1 MIAIITRRHRMPMTN
16 PDLSC
21 LGALAVELSPGATA
35 GRTALSP
42 AEAGALADLVARD
55 LDKLVPGVSALDLG
69 LVAALFDPVE
79 LLRPGYP
86 LHAELERLVAR
97 APGAAGGR
105 VIGFGAGAEGLPPPL
120 RPAPEHAQGPL
131 RLLPLLVRGE
141 PAAVAEVGER
151 MEQVLLDTGMAGAD
165 TALLAQDGFAVAV
178 EHARLLTLNDLAAMM
193 AMQYDHAGLGPLWP
207 LVEAALLAPASEQWL
222 DAPPEPLARYANG
235 EVRIA
240 MLDADAWAEGGFA
253 PAGAD
258 AAALGRAFERFQM
271 RQRQCAAVLEAHGI
285 PVTFDH
291 CPVGQDPRAV
301 LSA

>member
-1 MIAIITRRHRMPMTN
+1 
-16 PDLSC
+16 
-21 LGALAVELSPGATA
+21 
-35 GRTALSP
+35 
-42 AEAGALADLVARD
+42 VARD
-55 LDKLVPGVSALDLG
+55 LDKLVPGAAALDLG

-120 RPAPEHAQGPL
+120 RPDPEHAQGPL

-141 PAAVAEVGER
+141 PAAVAEVGDR

-207 LVEAALLAPASEQWL
+207 LVEAALLAPGSEQWL
-222 DAPPEPLARYANG
+222 DAAPEPLARYAGG
-235 EVRIA
+235 EVRLA

-258 AAALGRAFERFQM
+258 AAQLGRAFERFQM
-271 RQRQCAAVLEAHGI
+271 RQRQFAAVLGAHGI

-291 CPVGQDPRAV
+291 CPAGQDPRAV

>member
-1 MIAIITRRHRMPMTN
+1 MSKPE
-16 PDLSC
+16 LSC
-21 LGALAVELSPGATA
+21 LGALAVELSPGTTA
-35 GRTALSP
+35 ARTALSP
-42 AEAGALADLVARD
+42 DEAGALAALVARD
-55 LDKLVPGVSALDLG
+55 LDKLVPGVAALDLG

-105 VIGFGAGAEGLPPPL
+105 VIGFGTGAEGLPIPL

-131 RLLPLLVRGE
+131 RLLPLLVRGD
-141 PAAVAEVGER
+141 PGAVADVGER
-151 MEQVLLDTGMAGAD
+151 MEQVLLDTGMASAD
-165 TALLAQDGFAVAV
+165 TALLAQDGFQATI
-178 EHARLLTLNDLAAMM
+178 EHVRLLTLNDLAAMM
-193 AMQYDHAGLGPLWP
+193 AMQYDHAGVGPLW
-207 LVEAALLAPASEQWL
+207 LLLEAALLAPDREQWL
-222 DAPPEPLARYANG
+222 DAPPEPLARYASG

-253 PAGAD
+253 PTGAD
-258 AAALGRAFERFQM
+258 ADRLVRAFERFQA
-271 RQRQCAAVLEAHGI
+271 RQRQFAAVLEAHGI

-291 CPVGQDPRAV
+291 CPAGQDPRAV

>member
-1 MIAIITRRHRMPMTN
+1 MPN

-21 LGALAVELSPGATA
+21 LGALAVELSPGAVA
-35 GRTALSP
+35 GRTALSTD
-42 AEAGALADLVARD
+42 EAGALAALVARD
-55 LDKLVPGVSALDLG
+55 LDKLVPGAAALDLG

-120 RPAPEHAQGPL
+120 RPAPEHAEGPL
-131 RLLPLLVRGE
+131 RLLPLLVRGG

-165 TALLAQDGFAVAV
+165 TALLAQDGFGAAV

-193 AMQYDHAGLGPLWP
+193 TMQYDHAGLGPLWP
-207 LVEAALLAPASEQWL
+207 LVEAALLAPESEQWL
-222 DAPPEPLARYANG
+222 DAPPEPLARYAGG
-235 EVRIA
+235 EVRMA
-240 MLDADAWAEGGFA
+240 MLDADAWSEGGFA

-271 RQRQCAAVLEAHGI
+271 RQRQFAAVLGAHGI

-291 CPVGQDPRAV
+291 CPAGQDPRAV

>member
-1 MIAIITRRHRMPMTN
+1 MPN

-21 LGALAVELSPGATA
+21 LGALAVELSPGAVA
-35 GRTALSP
+35 GRTALSTD
-42 AEAGALADLVARD
+42 EAGALAALVARD
-55 LDKLVPGVSALDLG
+55 LDKLVPGAAALDLG

-120 RPAPEHAQGPL
+120 RPAPEHAEGPL
-131 RLLPLLVRGE
+131 RLLPLLVRGG

-165 TALLAQDGFAVAV
+165 TALLAQDGFGAAV

-207 LVEAALLAPASEQWL
+207 LVEAALLAPESEQWL
-222 DAPPEPLARYANG
+222 DAPPEPLARYAGG
-235 EVRIA
+235 EVRMA
-240 MLDADAWAEGGFA
+240 MLDADAWSEGGFA

-271 RQRQCAAVLEAHGI
+271 RQRQFAAVLGAHGI

-291 CPVGQDPRAV
+291 CPAGQDPRAV

>member
-1 MIAIITRRHRMPMTN
+1 MPN

-21 LGALAVELSPGATA
+21 LGALAIELSPGAA
-35 GRTALSP
+35 VGRTALSP
-42 AEAGALADLVARD
+42 AEAGALAERVARD

-105 VIGFGAGAEGLPPPL
+105 VIGFGAGPEGLPAPL
-120 RPAPEHAQGPL
+120 QPAPEHAQGPL

-141 PAAVAEVGER
+141 PGAVADVGER
-151 MEQVLLDTGMAGAD
+151 MEQVLLDTGMASAD
-165 TALLAQDGFAVAV
+165 TALMAQDGFAATV

-207 LVEAALLAPASEQWL
+207 LVEAALLAPGSEQWL
-222 DAPPEPLARYANG
+222 DAPPEPLARYADG
-235 EVRIA
+235 GVRIA

-253 PAGAD
+253 PADAD
-258 AAALGRAFERFQM
+258 VARLDRAFEQFQM
-271 RQRQCAAVLEAHGI
+271 RQRQFATVLGAHGI

-291 CPVGQDPRAV
+291 CPAGQDPRAV

>member
-1 MIAIITRRHRMPMTN
+1 MPMPN

-21 LGALAVELSPGATA
+21 LGALAVELSPGAVA

-42 AEAGALADLVARD
+42 DEAGALAALVARD
-55 LDKLVPGVSALDLG
+55 LDKLVPGAAALDLG

-120 RPAPEHAQGPL
+120 RPAPEHAEGPL

-141 PAAVAEVGER
+141 PSAVAEVGER

-165 TALLAQDGFAVAV
+165 TALLAQDGFGAAV

-207 LVEAALLAPASEQWL
+207 LVEAALLAPDSEQWL
-222 DAPPEPLARYANG
+222 DAPPEPLARYAGG
-235 EVRIA
+235 EVRMA
-240 MLDADAWAEGGFA
+240 MLDADAWSEGGFA

-271 RQRQCAAVLEAHGI
+271 RQRQFAAVLGAHGI

-291 CPVGQDPRAV
+291 CPAGQDPRAV

>member
-1 MIAIITRRHRMPMTN
+1 MPN

-21 LGALAVELSPGATA
+21 LGALAVELSPGATP

-42 AEAGALADLVARD
+42 EQAGALAGLVARD
-55 LDKLVPGVSALDLG
+55 LDKLVPGAAALDLG

-120 RPAPEHAQGPL
+120 RPDPEHAQGPL

-141 PAAVAEVGER
+141 PAAVAEVGDR

-207 LVEAALLAPASEQWL
+207 LVEAALLAPGSEQWL
-222 DAPPEPLARYANG
+222 DAAPEPRARYAGG
-235 EVRIA
+235 EVRLA

-258 AAALGRAFERFQM
+258 AAQLGRAFERFQM
-271 RQRQCAAVLEAHGI
+271 RQRQFAAVLGAHGI

-291 CPVGQDPRAV
+291 CPAGQDPRAV

>member
-1 MIAIITRRHRMPMTN
+1 MMGIITRRHRMPMTR
-16 PDLSC
+16 PALSC
-21 LGALAVELSPGATA
+21 LAAVALELSPGATVD
-35 GRTALSP
+35 RTVLPPEA
-42 AEAGALADLVARD
+42 AGALAALVARD
-55 LDKLVPGVSALDLG
+55 LAKLVPEASRLDLG

-105 VIGFGAGAEGLPPPL
+105 VIGFGAGADGLPGTL
-120 RPAPEHAQGPL
+120 QPATEHAQGPL
-131 RLLPLLVRGE
+131 RLLPLLLRGD
-141 PAAVAEVGER
+141 AADIAHVGDQL
-151 MEQVLLDTGMAGAD
+151 EQVLLDTGMAGAD
-165 TALLAQDGFAVAV
+165 TALLAQQGFATRV

-207 LVEAALLAPASEQWL
+207 LVEAALLAPASEEWL
-222 DAPPEPLARYANG
+222 DAPPEPLARYADG

-240 MLDADAWAEGGFA
+240 LLDIDAWAEGGFA
-253 PAGAD
+253 PEGVD
-258 AAALGRAFERFQM
+258 AERLSRAYDQFQM
-271 RQRQCAAVLEAHGI
+271 RQRQFSAVLGAHAI

-291 CPVGQDPRAV
+291 CPAGRDPRAI